1 MSPFCPYMCPFMS
14 FYLPFYVRIR
24 TAANG
29 HLSSRLPRCAPQSPC
44 RSPHVCVGV
53 WVWVCACISVCVCTH
68 VCVCMYHL
76 TLPLLHPSY
85 EWMTHICALVVSLSL
100 SRAVGTL
107 MSLTLSPFI
116 TLAVEYIE
124 KTFPTGIYV
133 DRGKSIL
140 RYVDIYR
147 EMKYVEI

>member
-1 MSPFCPYMCPFMS
+1 
-14 FYLPFYVRIR
+14 
-24 TAANG
+24 
-29 HLSSRLPRCAPQSPC
+29 
-44 RSPHVCVGV
+44 
-53 WVWVCACISVCVCTH
+53 
-68 VCVCMYHL
+68 
-76 TLPLLHPSY
+76 
-85 EWMTHICALVVSLSL
+85 
-100 SRAVGTL
+100 